1 MCRPRYA
8 SKARP
13 RRRSSTSSAPTGSE
27 LAYLDASALV
37 KLVRDEP
44 QSDALRQAVRAWPR
58 RASSRIVVVEVI
70 RAVRRADARLE
81 PSAAR
86 ALSGVSLLLLSDHV
100 LRVAALLDPAGVR
113 TLDSIHL
120 ASALRVRA
128 VLSAFVSYDRRQ
140 LEAAEAVGLPVAS
153 PS

>member
-1 MCRPRYA
+1 M
-8 SKARP
+8 
-13 RRRSSTSSAPTGSE
+13 
-27 LAYLDASALV
+27 
-37 KLVRDEP
+37 
-44 QSDALRQAVRAWPR
+44 
-58 RASSRIVVVEVI
+58 
-70 RAVRRADARLE
+70 
-81 PSAAR
+81 AAR
-86 ALSGVSLLLLSDHV
+86 ALSGVSLLLPSDHV

-140 LEAAEAVGLPVAS
+140 LEAAEAAGLPVAS